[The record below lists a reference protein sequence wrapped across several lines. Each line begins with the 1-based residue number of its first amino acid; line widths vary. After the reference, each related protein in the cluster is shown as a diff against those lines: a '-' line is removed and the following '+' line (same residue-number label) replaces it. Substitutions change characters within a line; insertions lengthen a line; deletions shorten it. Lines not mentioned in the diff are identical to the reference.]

1 MDSIK
6 HFSLLFFIFITVFS
20 CNTSINNSKTI
31 QNNSQSIEMKK
42 EQVINL
48 LVGTYTGEASKGI
61 YQFKFNPNTGELN
74 QKNLVA
80 ESENPSFLTISQDR
94 NLVLA
99 VNETDSGTISSFKWD
114 EGRTKLNLIDQR
126 PSAGMH
132 PCHIVINPSQN
143 LVAAANYSSGNSIVY
158 PINAE
163 GKIFDKAQMKQHE
176 GSGPVKPNQDAPRAH
191 FAAFSATGTYLYIVD
206 LGIDKVMSYP
216 VNSSGELGDPQVA
229 LQLDKGDGPRHLVF
243 HPDKDLVYIVN
254 ELSNTVV
261 VAQVDKITG
270 LFKRLDKK
278 STLPDGFSG
287 KSFCADIHI
296 SQDGKFLYASNRGH
310 NSIAIFKV
318 LENGH
323 LELLGTEG
331 VQGEWPRNFAISPN
345 GKHVLVANQN
355 TNNITVFDVNSKTGL
370 LHYTG
375 KQVEL
380 DRPVCLKF

>member
-6 HFSLLFFIFITVFS
+6 HFRLLFLIFSTGFS
-20 CNTSINNSKTI
+20 CNTTINNSKTI
-31 QNNSQSIEMKK
+31 QNNSQSKEMKN
-42 EQVINL
+42 EQEINL
-48 LVGTYTGEASKGI
+48 LVGTYTGENSKGI
-61 YQFKFNPNTGELN
+61 YQFKFDPDTGELN

-99 VNETDSGTISSFKWD
+99 VNETDSGTISSFKWN

-126 PSAGMH
+126 SSAGMH

-158 PINAE
+158 PINTE
-163 GKIFDKAQMKQHE
+163 GKIFDKAQTKQHE

-191 FAAFSATGTYLYIVD
+191 FAAFSASGTYLYIVD
-206 LGIDKVMSYP
+206 LGIDKVMCYP
-216 VNSSGELGDPQVA
+216 VNSAGELGDPQVA

-243 HPDKDLVYIVN
+243 HPKTDLVYVVN

-261 VAQVDKITG
+261 AAQVDKITG

-296 SQDGKFLYASNRGH
+296 SKDGQYLYASNRGH

-323 LELLGTEG
+323 IELLGTEN

-345 GKHVLVANQN
+345 GKHLLVANQN
-355 TNNITVFDVNSKTGL
+355 TNNITVFDVNSETGL

-380 DRPVCLKF
+380 ERPVCLQF